1 MSGLS
6 DAVVARLR
14 DLVERPELPTTRY
27 EILDRIG
34 EGGMGV
40 VYLARDRELGREVA
54 LKVLRTPDPSPEER
68 DRILREARI
77 LASLEHPGIAPV
89 HDVGVLPDGRVFYVM
104 KRVRG
109 ERLDGFARSARSRA
123 ELLRVFRQVCDAVA
137 FAHAAGVI
145 HRDLKPQNVMLG
157 AFGEVLV
164 LDWGVAK
171 LRGHSLEPTRA
182 RDVQP
187 ATIGGGAIGAADDDT
202 ATGAVM
208 GTPGYM
214 APEQLTGRSAAV
226 DERTDVFGLGGILCF
241 LLTGDHPPAGLPE
254 GDRWLAVPAPLRAI
268 CERARTPKPEMRYRS
283 ASELAADVAN
293 YLDALPVAAHR
304 EGLLERGR
312 RLASRHRTALLLVLA
327 YLVMRVTLLLV
338 TGR

>member
-6 DAVVARLR
+6 DAVIARLR
-14 DLVERPELPTTRY
+14 DLVERPELPMTRY

-54 LKVLRTPDPSPEER
+54 LKVLRTPEPTAEER

-109 ERLDGFARSARSRA
+109 ERLDGFAHSPRSRA
-123 ELLRVFRQVCDAVA
+123 ELLRLFRQVCDAVA

-157 AFGEVLV
+157 AFGEVVV

-171 LRGHSLEPTRA
+171 LRDHPAEGTNSSSAQPT
-182 RDVQP
+182 
-187 ATIGGGAIGAADDDT
+187 GENT

-214 APEQLTGRSAAV
+214 APEQLAGRSAAV
-226 DERTDVFGLGGILCF
+226 DERADVFGLGGILCF
-241 LLTGDHPPAGLPE
+241 LLTGDHPPTGLPE
-254 GDRWLAVPAPLRAI
+254 GERWLAVPAPLRAI
-268 CERARTPKPEMRYRS
+268 CERARATVPEFRYRS
-283 ASELAADVAN
+283 TSELAADVAN
-293 YLDALPVAAHR
+293 YLDALPVTAHH

-312 RLASRHRTALLLVLA
+312 RVAARHRTALLLVLA
-327 YLVMRVTLLLV
+327 YLVIRVTLLLV